1 MSDKIIDFPK
11 IEKDILE
18 FWTKNKIF
26 ELCNKISQ
34 GHKEYVFF
42 DGPPFATGLP
52 HYGHILSGTIKD
64 TIGRFYYQK
73 GFNVERRFGWDCH
86 GLPVEYEIDKKFNI
100 TNRSQILEMGIDVYN
115 HECRKIVQKYTSE
128 WEETVI
134 RMGRW
139 VDFKGSYKTMDLE
152 FMESIWFIFK
162 ELFKRNKIYRGFKI
176 MPFSTACKT
185 ALSNFEASQNYKDVS
200 DPSILISFKI
210 INYKDIL
217 NNCENGD
224 IEMFFVAWTTTPWT
238 LPANCALAINPD
250 YEYAIFYINNNL
262 NKLYIMLKNRIG
274 VYFKQF
280 CITTVV
286 LGKKLIGISYVPLFN
301 YYKDYITRGFFK
313 TISGNFVTASDGSGI
328 VHTAPAFGEEDYN
341 VFLTLKLL
349 KPDEIPPCHIDENGK
364 FTIPMEKYAN
374 LPINSDIS
382 LNGMYFKD
390 ADKIILQILKP
401 YLIYNSRIV
410 HSYPFCWR
418 SDTPLLYKL
427 IPNWFVKIT
436 DIREKLL
443 IQNKKINWIPETIKY
458 KRFQNWL
465 SNAKDWAISRNRFW
479 GTPLPIWALYEN
491 GIYNYNDL
499 ICVGSI
505 KELEDLTNTK
515 ITDLHRE
522 HIDQLLIKYNGKIY
536 KRIEDVLDCWFES
549 GSMPYAQNHLKGIKI
564 NNDITDKLENINL
577 NNTYLVKENFP
588 ADFIGEGLDQTRGW
602 FYTLHVISTILF
614 NSPAFKNVIVNGIVL
629 AEDGKKMS
637 KRLKNYPDP
646 MNIFNKY
653 GADALRMYLI
663 SSPVVEAENLRFNEN
678 GVKEILKTLL
688 IPWYNTLVFYK
699 ECQIQNCN
707 HTLLLDTW
715 IESELNILI
724 NKVNIDM
731 SEYKLNNILNYALDF
746 IENLNNWYIRINRK
760 ELKNNGSYL
769 KTIIKRFSIVMSAF
783 VPFFS
788 DYSYQTV
795 CSDKISVHLEMIPEY
810 KNINSDFN
818 FIKYIIDG
826 IRHLREKYKL
836 KLKKSLKEVIIVL
849 DDVNINKNLFEK
861 YESVIKSECNVLNI
875 ILNNISNYSI
885 STIIKPNFKELNKN
899 KNVIKE
905 KLNTISKLTTNDIEN
920 IKNGIHDININEILI
935 ETYINDIEYSGVFN
949 NIGIILN
956 IEETKIIKELN
967 LARDFYSFINKLRKK
982 LKLKTSDNVNISLSN
997 DNSNGEFIIELKR
1010 VMNIHYTH
1018 DITFTS
1024 IISDVLGSEKYI
1036 YDNNKVI
1043 VSLSKY

>member
-1 MSDKIIDFPK
+1 MSDKIIDFSK
-11 IEKDILE
+11 IEKDILK
-18 FWTKNKIF
+18 FWTENKIF
-26 ELCNKISQ
+26 ELCNKLSQ
-34 GHKEYVFF
+34 GREEYVFF

-64 TIGRFYYQK
+64 IIGRFYYQK
-73 GFNVERRFGWDCH
+73 GFHVERRFGWDCH

-100 TNRSQILEMGIDVYN
+100 TDRNQILKMGIDVYN
-115 HECRKIVQKYTSE
+115 HECRKIVQKYTNE

-185 ALSNFEASQNYKDVS
+185 ALSNFEASQNYKNVS
-200 DPSILISFKI
+200 DPSVLVTFKI
-210 INYKDIL
+210 INPKDVL
-217 NNCENGD
+217 YNYENND
-224 IEMFFVAWTTTPWT
+224 IEIFFVAWTTTPWT
-238 LPANCALAINPD
+238 LPANCALVINPD
-250 YEYAIFYINNNL
+250 YEYAIFYINNNSK
-262 NKLYIMLKNRIG
+262 KLYIMLKNRIE

-280 CITTVV
+280 CITTVI
-286 LGKKLIGISYVPLFN
+286 LGKELIGVSYATLFN
-301 YYKDYITRGFFK
+301 YYENYITRGFFK
-313 TISGNFVTASDGSGI
+313 TIGGNFVTITDGSGI

-341 VFLTLKLL
+341 IFLKLGLL

-364 FTIPMEKYAN
+364 FTIAMEKYVN
-374 LPINSDIS
+374 VPINNDIS
-382 LNGMYFKD
+382 LNGVYFKD

-401 YLIYNSRIV
+401 HLIYNSRIV

-436 DIREKLL
+436 DIREELL
-443 IQNKKINWIPETIKY
+443 TQNKKINWIPETIKY

-479 GTPLPIWALYEN
+479 GTPLPIWARYEN
-491 GIYNYNDL
+491 EIYNYTDL

-522 HIDQLLIKYNGKIY
+522 HIDQLLIEHNGKTY

-549 GSMPYAQNHLKGIKI
+549 GSMPYAQNYLKGIKV
-564 NNDITDKLENINL
+564 NNSLIDKLDNINL
-577 NNTYLVKENFP
+577 NNAYLIKENFP

-699 ECQIQNCN
+699 ECQIQNHN
-707 HTLLLDTW
+707 HTLLLDAW

-760 ELKNNGSYL
+760 ELKNNGLYL

-788 DYSYQTV
+788 DYSYQIV

-810 KNINSDFN
+810 KSINSDFN
-818 FIKYIIDG
+818 FIKCIIDG

-836 KLKKSLKEVIIVL
+836 KLKKTLKEVIIVL
-849 DDVNINKNLFEK
+849 DNININKNLFEK
-861 YESVIKSECNVLNI
+861 YETVIKSECNTLDI
-875 ILNNISNYSI
+875 ILNDINDYSI

-905 KLNTISKLTTNDIEN
+905 KLDIISKLTVNDIEN
-920 IKNGIHDININEILI
+920 IKNGTHDININELLI
-935 ETYINDIEYSGVFN
+935 ETYIKDIEYSGVFN

-956 IEETKIIKELN
+956 TEETTTIKELN
-967 LARDFYSFINKLRKK
+967 LARDFYSFMNKLRKK
-982 LKLKTSDNVNISLSN
+982 LKLKASDNVSVSLSD
-997 DNSNGEFIIELKR
+997 DNSNGAFIIELKR
-1010 VMNIHYTH
+1010 VTNIYYAHNIKFGP
-1018 DITFTS
+1018 ITS
-1024 IISDVLGSEKYI
+1024 NVLGSEKYI
-1036 YDNNKVI
+1036 YDNNEAI
-1043 VSLSKY
+1043 VFLFKY